1 MKVCELVTKLGLRVF
16 SGEENLEREID
27 GGYTSDL
34 LSDVMGHLDEGML
47 WITMQ
52 THQNVVAVATLKEA
66 SAVLIV
72 NGAVPDEETLQKA
85 REEGTPL
92 LGTSLSAFEASGR
105 IYPWV
110 HNV

>member
-1 MKVCELVTKLGLRVF
+1 MKVSELVNKLGLRVF
-16 SGEENLEREID
+16 SGEENLEREVED
-27 GGYTSDL
+27 GYTSDL

-72 NGAVPDEETLQKA
+72 NGAAPDEETLQKA
-85 REEGTPL
+85 REEGIPL

-105 IYPWV
+105 IYQWV
-110 HNV
+110 HSA